1 MYQNF
6 FDKII
11 IFLDILNALKKYTL
25 IIDEIPKKK
34 PKTNS
39 KSKYN
44 IEQVFTISIVL
55 DLTFSKSS
63 YTQNLF
69 IF

>member
-1 MYQNF
+1 MYQNY

-11 IFLDILNALKKYTL
+11 IFLEILNALRKYTL
-25 IIDEIPKKK
+25 IIYEIPKKK

-55 DLTFSKSS
+55 DSTFSKSS

>member
-11 IFLDILNALKKYTL
+11 IFLEILNALRKYTL
-25 IIDEIPKKK
+25 IIYEIPKKK

-44 IEQVFTISIVL
+44 IEQVFTISIFL
-55 DLTFSKSS
+55 DSTFSKSS